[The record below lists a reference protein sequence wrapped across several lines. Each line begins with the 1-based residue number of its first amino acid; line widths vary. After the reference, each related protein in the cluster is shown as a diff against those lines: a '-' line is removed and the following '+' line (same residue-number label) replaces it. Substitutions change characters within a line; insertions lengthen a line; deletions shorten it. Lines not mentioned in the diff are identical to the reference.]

1 MNPPLSDVCIATS
14 AAPCSLPPYKFT
26 TTKVFNLVDGGVAA
40 NNPVSCYN
48 PIKTSICVELD
59 MLVQN
64 PMSFRS
70 MKEKL
75 IYDFLFSGLNMVS
88 INLKYLIITTPSLFS
103 QCDNITS
110 LC

>member
-1 MNPPLSDVCIATS
+1 MNPPLSDVCIVTS
-14 AAPCSLPPYKFT
+14 AAPCYLPPYKFT

-59 MLVQN
+59 KLVQN

-88 INLKYLIITTPSLFS
+88 NKITVRFFFCPLELGNKMERIS
-103 QCDNITS
+103 
-110 LC
+110 